1 MNLFIVDAQLRLCIC
16 VGDFN
21 SKSMAYA
28 QSSMFCFNV
37 CYVTLRE
44 AYDVT
49 LPCVLASNRKISDE
63 GQRTIKELMYDNDK
77 ILKQIHY

>member
-1 MNLFIVDAQLRLCIC
+1 MNLFIVAQLRLCIC

-77 ILKQIHY
+77 ILKQIHS